1 MLLARRCVAA
11 STSMSLATVTTRWMS
26 MRATADGS
34 LRAIRV
40 EDGRR
45 LMNDGNGND
54 DDPKRL
60 VELNFN
66 NNNTAVGNKH
76 GGIGT
81 IADDVKPGSV
91 LSALRPRDWALLEH
105 ESARLSFAS
114 APAAFVRKNRGPRE
128 GILVARIGPCTTVIG
143 SECAY
148 VCDARSIV
156 AQNTAEAMERLNGE
170 GPRRDFPFTALECAL
185 EESSRYY
192 EEKLFRLRRLARY
205 CVEDISRELRGARY
219 GSLDYTASQ
228 FQKLPPIR
236 RAVKELEHDAKEAL
250 DAVNAAMETH
260 AASDSFLP
268 MPRGGLSNDDDA
280 QAVEERNEALADL
293 LASHSRRMA
302 AVGGLVQELTADL
315 DGARELWE
323 LQLDGD
329 RNRTVQMNFRATV
342 VAMSAALAAV
352 PASLGGMNIPHGLE
366 SAPVETFW
374 AFAATIIGGSTAVW
388 FTYMRKFRRAGE
400 LTAARA
406 SELLSLQYIL
416 GNMDSLDNAFNAKN
430 REQSTTDDAPLVT
443 REALREAMQSDH
455 SKVIGATRPSEEEV
469 YDLLFRVFDTDR
481 SSQIEMKEWRRR

>member
-1 MLLARRCVAA
+1 MY
-11 STSMSLATVTTRWMS
+11 AT
-26 MRATADGS
+26 GS

-45 LMNDGNGND
+45 LMNDGNRD
-54 DDPKRL
+54 DSDSKRL

-66 NNNTAVGNKH
+66 SNNIGNTAGNNNGRH

-81 IADDVKPGSV
+81 IAVDVKPGSV

-114 APAAFVRKNRGPRE
+114 APAAFVRKNRGPPE

-148 VCDARSIV
+148 VCDARSVV
-156 AQNTAEAMERLNGE
+156 AQNTAEAMERLSGE
-170 GPRRDFPFTALECAL
+170 GQRAGEDGKRRDFPFIALECAL

-205 CVEDISRELRGARY
+205 CVEDISRELRGGRY

-268 MPRGGLSNDDDA
+268 MPKEGISNVDDA

-329 RNRTVQMNFRATV
+329 RNRTVQMNFRASV
-342 VAMSAALAAV
+342 IAMSAALAAV

-430 REQSTTDDAPLVT
+430 RAQSTTDDAPLVT
-443 REALREAMQSDH
+443 REALREAMQNDH
-455 SKVIGATRPSEEEV
+455 SKVIGATRPSEEDV

>member
-1 MLLARRCVAA
+1 M
-11 STSMSLATVTTRWMS
+11 ATTLRAMRTMVT
-26 MRATADGS
+26 RATGS
-34 LRAIRV
+34 VRAIRV

-45 LMNDGNGND
+45 WTNDGDGGGD
-54 DDPKRL
+54 GDSKRV

-66 NNNTAVGNKH
+66 GDERDDERDRAGVKAGRRL
-76 GGIGT
+76 GVSS

-91 LSALRPRDWALLEH
+91 LSALRRRDWALLEH

-114 APAAFVRKNRGPRE
+114 APAAFVRKNRGPKE

-148 VCDARSIV
+148 VCDARSVV
-156 AQNTAEAMERLNGE
+156 AQNTAEAMERLSGE
-170 GPRRDFPFTALECAL
+170 GQTDADGRRRDFPFTALECAL

-205 CVEDISRELRGARY
+205 CVEDISRELRAERY

-236 RAVKELEHDAKEAL
+236 RAVKELEHDVKEAL

-268 MPRGGLSNDDDA
+268 MPSGITKVDT

-329 RNRTVQMNFRATV
+329 RNRTVQMNFRASV
-342 VAMSAALAAV
+342 IAMSAALAAV

-416 GNMDSLDNAFNAKN
+416 GNMESLDNAFNAKN
-430 REQSTTDDAPLVT
+430 REQSMDAPLVT
-443 REALREAMQSDH
+443 RQALSEAMQSEN
-455 SKVIGATRPSEEEV
+455 SKVIGATRPTEEEV

-481 SSQIEMKEWRRR
+481 SSQIEIKEWRRR

>member
-1 MLLARRCVAA
+1 
-11 STSMSLATVTTRWMS
+11 MSSAMYAT
-26 MRATADGS
+26 GS

-45 LMNDGNGND
+45 LTNDGHGNY

-66 NNNTAVGNKH
+66 NNNNNTAGNSGRH
-76 GGIGT
+76 GGIGS
-81 IADDVKPGSV
+81 IAVDVKPGSV

-156 AQNTAEAMERLNGE
+156 AQNTAEAMERLSGE
-170 GPRRDFPFTALECAL
+170 GQRAGEDGRRRDFPFTALECAL

-205 CVEDISRELRGARY
+205 CVDDISRELRGARY

-268 MPRGGLSNDDDA
+268 MPRGGLSNVDDA

-329 RNRTVQMNFRATV
+329 RNRTVHMNFRATV
-342 VAMSAALAAV
+342 IAMSAALAAV

-388 FTYMRKFRRAGE
+388 FTYMRTFRRAGE

-443 REALREAMQSDH
+443 REALREAMQSEH